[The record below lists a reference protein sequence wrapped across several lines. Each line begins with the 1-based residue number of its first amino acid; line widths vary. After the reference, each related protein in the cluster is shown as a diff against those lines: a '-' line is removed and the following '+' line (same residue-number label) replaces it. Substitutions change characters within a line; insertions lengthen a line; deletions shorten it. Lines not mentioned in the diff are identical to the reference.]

1 MCRIFRVHV
10 LCIVCMIDVRI
21 FVVCTA
27 LRVGCMTAPYAPYPM
42 ASNAYLFWL
51 SSRCVGAS
59 YMSPRGNSSSY
70 NLLCYHRTLRWLK
83 LTIFINVAVAAG
95 L

>member
-10 LCIVCMIDVRI
+10 LYIACMIDVHI

-27 LRVGCMTAPYAPYPM
+27 LGVGCMTAPYAPYPM
-42 ASNAYLFWL
+42 AFYACLVWL

-59 YMSPRGNSSSY
+59 YMSPRGNGSSY
-70 NLLCYHRTLRWLK
+70 NLRCYRRT
-83 LTIFINVAVAAG
+83 
-95 L
+95 